1 MTGRNAVKKRINY
14 LTKQTFTLM
23 DNQNIELPFDALS
36 KGYILLP
43 KHMLETMLKDYNKP
57 LTELEAMLTLLV
69 SVNYKQSVCKIK
81 GHTLVCERG
90 ESLYSIE
97 SWADMF
103 RWDKC
108 KAKRFLRKLA
118 TDKVIEFLPCPGNIT
133 THLRVIDY
141 NLWTGSRYE
150 ARQKKK
156 EQEDLRF
163 REFWDKYHATT
174 RKPKTNRTR
183 AEREWRKL
191 TPQEQELA
199 IEGIE
204 HYFFDT
210 VTDTRYCKQ
219 AATYLSDKIFLD
231 DAE

>member
-1 MTGRNAVKKRINY
+1 ME
-14 LTKQTFTLM
+14 
-23 DNQNIELPFDALS
+23 NQHNELPFDALS
-36 KGYILLP
+36 KGYILMP
-43 KHMLETMLKDYNKP
+43 KHMLETMLGDNNRP

-69 SVNYKQSVCKIK
+69 SVNYKQTVCKIK
-81 GHTLVCERG
+81 GQPLMCERG

-97 SWADMF
+97 SWAEMF
-103 RWDKC
+103 HWERGKTRW
-108 KAKRFLRKLA
+108 FLNKLVA
-118 TDKVIEFLPCPGNIT
+118 DKVIEFLPCPGNVT

-141 NLWTGSRYE
+141 NLWTGCRYE

-163 REFWDKYHATT
+163 REFWNKYHDTT

-199 IEGIE
+199 LSGIE

-231 DAE
+231 EAE

>member
-1 MTGRNAVKKRINY
+1 
-14 LTKQTFTLM
+14 M
-23 DNQNIELPFDALS
+23 DYQHNELPFDALA

-43 KHMLETMLKDYNKP
+43 KHMLETMLRDNNKS

-69 SVNYKQSVCKIK
+69 SVNYKQTVCKIK
-81 GHTLVCERG
+81 GHVLVCERG

-108 KAKRFLRKLA
+108 KAKRFLRRLA
-118 TDKVIEFLPCPGNIT
+118 DEKKIEFLPCPGNVT
-133 THLRVIDY
+133 THLRVVDY
-141 NLWTGSRYE
+141 NLWTGCRYE
-150 ARQKKK
+150 ARQKKR
-156 EQEDLRF
+156 EQEDKRF
-163 REFWDKYHATT
+163 CEFWEKYHGIT
-174 RKPKTNRTR
+174 RKAKCNRVR

-191 TPQEQELA
+191 TPEEQELA
-199 IEGIE
+199 IKGIE

-231 DAE
+231 D

>member
-1 MTGRNAVKKRINY
+1 MACRNAVKKRTIY
-14 LTKQTFTLM
+14 LTKQTIGTM

-36 KGYILLP
+36 KGYILMP
-43 KHMLETMLKDYNKP
+43 KHMLETMLRDNNKS

-69 SVNYKQSVCKIK
+69 SVNYKQTVCKIK
-81 GHTLVCERG
+81 GHILVCERG
-90 ESLYSIE
+90 ESLYSME

-108 KAKRFLRKLA
+108 KAKRFLRRLVA
-118 TDKVIEFLPCPGNIT
+118 DNVIEFLPCPGNVT
-133 THLRVIDY
+133 THLRVINY
-141 NLWTGSRYE
+141 NLWTGCRYE

-163 REFWDKYHATT
+163 REFWNKYHDTT
-174 RKPKTNRTR
+174 RKPKTNRAR

-191 TPQEQELA
+191 TAEEQELA
-199 IEGIE
+199 INGIE

-210 VTDTRYCKQ
+210 VTDTLYCKQ

-231 DAE
+231 DEL

>member
-1 MTGRNAVKKRINY
+1 
-14 LTKQTFTLM
+14 M
-23 DNQNIELPFDALS
+23 DYQHNELPFDALA

-43 KHMLETMLKDYNKP
+43 KHMLETMLRDNNKS

-69 SVNYKQSVCKIK
+69 SVNYKQTVCKIK
-81 GHTLVCERG
+81 GHVLVCERG

-108 KAKRFLRKLA
+108 KAKRFLRRLA
-118 TDKVIEFLPCPGNIT
+118 DEKKIEFLPCPGNVT
-133 THLRVIDY
+133 THLRVVDY
-141 NLWTGSRYE
+141 NLWTGCRYE
-150 ARQKKK
+150 ARQKKW
-156 EQEDLRF
+156 EQEDKRF
-163 REFWDKYHATT
+163 CEFWEKYHGIT
-174 RKPKTNRTR
+174 RKAKCNRVR

-191 TPQEQELA
+191 NPEEQELA
-199 IEGIE
+199 IKGIE

-231 DAE
+231 D